1 MMTLLS
7 SKKGQIDNYMSVIM
21 FLFVFGI
28 SSIFAYLFLSSF
40 ISEFI
45 ATGFYVGTVASTG
58 NNFLSGLL
66 LFDNIIVLVMAV
78 LIIGV
83 GVTSFRLAAVPAGY
97 IITFVMAAM
106 YGLVS
111 YFFNFIFAQI
121 VSNAAFATVI
131 MFFPGTILI
140 LTNLHWV
147 MLVMIVI
154 GSITLYAKNPSGGQ
168 FLT

>member
-1 MMTLLS
+1 MISLFR
-7 SKKGQIDNYMSVIM
+7 SKRGQINNYLSVII

-28 SSIFAYLFLSSF
+28 SSVFGYIFLSSF
-40 ISEFI
+40 ITTFI
-45 ATGFYVGTVASTG
+45 ATGFYTGTVASTG
-58 NNFLSGLL
+58 NNFLSAIL
-66 LFDNIIVLVMAV
+66 LFDNIIVLVMTV

-83 GVTSFRLAAVPAGY
+83 GVTSFRLAAAPAGY
-97 IITFVMAAM
+97 IITFIMAGM
-106 YGLVS
+106 YGLIS

-121 VSNAAFATVI
+121 ISNVAFSTAI

-154 GSITLYAKNPSGGQ
+154 GSITLYAKNPQGGQ